1 MESVKYQ
8 RLALQNIQTTTKNYF
23 IQSLKAI
30 CEAKQCALES
40 VNALMGS
47 NNNTKKYL
55 IIITVVINDTVG
67 IAYSHE
73 TEIVEKRMKML

>member
-8 RLALQNIQTTTKNYF
+8 RLALQNIQTTTKNYSN
-23 IQSLKAI
+23 QSLKAI

-40 VNALMGS
+40 VNALMGN